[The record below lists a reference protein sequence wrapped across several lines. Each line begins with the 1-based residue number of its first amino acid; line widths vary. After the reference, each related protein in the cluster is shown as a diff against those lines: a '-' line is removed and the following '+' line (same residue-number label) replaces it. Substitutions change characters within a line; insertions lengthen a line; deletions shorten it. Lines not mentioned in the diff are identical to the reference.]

1 MTVQKSLKSSNQMM
15 PVQFTSQSLDG
26 LSVYFSEKAVNQLH
40 HHKQTGSRNEAG
52 GFLFGEI
59 QSGVVTIQVV
69 STPSKADKRSRYGFS
84 WNKHE
89 ANKTIQE
96 NFKKGLHYLGDWH
109 THPCSQPTPSLDD
122 TQAIRSTFL
131 DSQHQLNYF
140 IMLILGT
147 KGIEQSYLALT
158 DGKKEYRF
166 DVK

>member
-1 MTVQKSLKSSNQMM
+1 MTVQKSLKSSNKMT

-40 HHKQTGSRNEAG
+40 HYKQTGSRNEAG

-109 THPCSQPTPSLDD
+109 THPCRQPTPSLDD

-140 IMLILGT
+140 IMLILST
-147 KGIEQSYLALT
+147 KGIEHSYLALT

>member
-1 MTVQKSLKSSNQMM
+1 MT

-40 HHKQTGSRNEAG
+40 QHKQTGSKNEAG
-52 GFLFGEI
+52 GFLFGDI
-59 QSGVVTIQVV
+59 QSGVVTIQTV
-69 STPSKADKRSRYGFS
+69 STPNKADKRSRYGFS
-84 WNKHE
+84 WNKDE
-89 ANKTIQE
+89 ANKTIQK
-96 NFKKGLHYLGDWH
+96 NFNKGLHYLGDWH

-122 TQAIRSTFL
+122 IQAIRSTFL
-131 DSQHQLNYF
+131 NSQHQLNYF